1 MSYIDKIK
9 NLNVSEDTE
18 VTLSYSDSCDVFV
31 HNDTAVDT
39 AMSETDTISQFSELI
54 TTPGFNVTSYFG
66 TPVMDTLREEG
77 FFEDYARDHT
87 FTEFVTEQLFEN
99 FYDQE
104 FIESSVEQYDYK
116 RGRCT
121 LSADVKTTV
130 GDLYK
135 STPFLMGWEISVP
148 TENGPVLIK

>member
-9 NLNVSEDTE
+9 NLNVSEDTQ

-116 RGRCT
+116 RGCYTISLDLNTTAGALLETSYDFSGFRIT
-121 LSADVKTTV
+121 LD
-130 GDLYK
+130 
-135 STPFLMGWEISVP
+135 
-148 TENGPVLIK
+148 TEVASLTLK